1 VSFFAELKRRNV
13 IRVGI
18 AYVIVAWLI
27 LQFADVV
34 LNNIEAPHWVFQVI
48 MLVLGIGLPLALF
61 FAWAFELTP
70 EGLKKEKDVDR
81 SQSITPKT
89 GKKLNN
95 TILVLLALAVAYLMF
110 DKFSAP
116 AQPGLMGSG
125 TFTGTGTELTS
136 EPAGSPVNVPD
147 PINPATDEAEPSIA
161 VLPFVNMSAD
171 PEQEYFSDGI
181 SEEILNVLV
190 RVKGLKVASRTS
202 SFTYKGENLDIPEIA
217 RQLKVSNIVEGSV
230 RKSGNRV
237 RITAQLINT
246 SDDRHLWS
254 DTFDRELTDIFAI
267 QDEIANAIVNALK
280 NELNIGLD
288 AVKVESATDNLDA
301 YDLYLKARG
310 MFIARQNLDVA
321 NQLFT
326 QATQL
331 DPGFALA
338 WEGLAASQWV
348 SVSWLNGDGI
358 DHAQL
363 SISAAET
370 ALALDAG
377 LSMPYAVIG
386 MIRAQQEPHDFLIA
400 RENLDMALAND
411 PKNTSAWLWSGIFY
425 MGLGYADKAITD
437 LQHCLDIDPGYLN
450 CKQHQALAYLISG
463 DSEHAMAIFS
473 ETIEANFHSY
483 DGAFVP
489 LAVASGDR
497 LLALY
502 MANQWT
508 ADSYAPVIDWIEALE
523 NPDADH
529 TAQLHRFEHWATENG
544 EDIVDY
550 TGTLL
555 AFKAYDYFVKSNTMN
570 ASAFAEAWVP
580 HWAEFRQT
588 TFFKQYVRNNGFLA
602 YWREAG
608 FPKQCRPLGEDDFE
622 CD

>member
-1 VSFFAELKRRNV
+1 MSFFAELKRRNV

-61 FAWAFELTP
+61 FAWAFEMTP
-70 EGLKKEKDVDR
+70 EGIKKEKDIER
-81 SQSITPKT
+81 SESITNVT
-89 GKKLNN
+89 GQKLNY
-95 TILVLLALAVAYLMF
+95 TIISLLVMALGYF
-110 DKFSAP
+110 IWQSEK
-116 AQPGLMGSG
+116 G
-125 TFTGTGTELTS
+125 S
-136 EPAGSPVNVPD
+136 EPFSQESTVQAPEPGSEKRALTPFD
-147 PINPATDEAEPSIA
+147 AEPSIA

-217 RQLKVSNIVEGSV
+217 RELKVANIVEGSV

-254 DTFDRELTDIFAI
+254 DTYDRELTDIFAI
-267 QDEIANAIVNALK
+267 QDEIANAIVDALK

-321 NQLFT
+321 NQLFA

-348 SVSWLNGDGI
+348 STDWLVGDGI
-358 DHAQL
+358 DHEQL
-363 SISAAET
+363 ATSAAQK
-370 ALALDAG
+370 ALALNAD

-386 MIRAQQEPHDFLIA
+386 MILAQQQPHDFLA
-400 RENLDMALAND
+400 VRENLDMALAND
-411 PKNTSAWLWSGIFY
+411 PKNTTAWLWSGIFY
-425 MGLGYADKAITD
+425 KNLGYADKAIID
-437 LQHCLDIDPGYLN
+437 MQHCLDIDPGYLN
-450 CKQHQALAYLISG
+450 CKQHQAHAYLNSG
-463 DSEHAMAIFS
+463 DTEHAMALFT
-473 ETIEANFHSY
+473 ETIEANFHSQ
-483 DGAFVP
+483 DGPFIP
-489 LAVASGDR
+489 LAVSSGNR

-508 ADSYAPVIDWIEALE
+508 GDRYAPVIDWIEALE

-529 TAQLHRFEHWATENG
+529 SAQLHRFERWAKENG
-544 EDIVDY
+544 EDINLYV
-550 TGTLL
+550 GPLL
-555 AFKAYDYFVKSNTMN
+555 AFKAYDYFVKPNSMKT
-570 ASAFAEAWVP
+570 SETAEIWGP
-580 HWAEFRQT
+580 YWTKFRQT
-588 TFFKQYVRNNGFLA
+588 TSFKQFVRNNDLLP
-602 YWREAG
+602 YWRKAG

>member
-1 VSFFAELKRRNV
+1 MSFFNELKRRNV

-18 AYVIVAWLI
+18 AYVVVAWLTM
-27 LQFADVV
+27 QFADVV
-34 LNNIEAPHWVFQVI
+34 LNNIEAPGWVFQAI
-48 MLVLGIGLPLALF
+48 MLVLAIGFPFVLV
-61 FAWAFELTP
+61 FAWAFEMTP
-70 EGLKKEKDVDR
+70 EGLKKEKDIER
-81 SQSITPKT
+81 SESITPVT
-89 GKKLNN
+89 GQKLNY
-95 TILVLLALAVAYLMF
+95 TIIGLLVLALGYFIWQSQSGQHNVAPMQAGTSTTTQ
-110 DKFSAP
+110 DVSAETLETT
-116 AQPGLMGSG
+116 AQKA
-125 TFTGTGTELTS
+125 EQ
-136 EPAGSPVNVPD
+136 
-147 PINPATDEAEPSIA
+147 EPSIA

-171 PEQEYFSDGI
+171 PEQEYFSEGI

-321 NQLFT
+321 NQLFE
-326 QATQL
+326 QATEL

-338 WEGLAASQWV
+338 WEGLAASHWV
-348 SVSWLNGDGI
+348 STDWIKGDGI
-358 DHAQL
+358 DHRQL
-363 SISAAET
+363 AVSAADK
-370 ALALDAG
+370 ALTLDAG
-377 LSMPYAVIG
+377 LSMPYAVKG
-386 MIRAQQEPHDFLIA
+386 MIISETVPHDFLTA
-400 RENLDMALAND
+400 RKNLDMALAND
-411 PKNTSAWLWSGIFY
+411 PKNTTAWLWSGLFY
-425 MGLGYADKAITD
+425 KGLGYADEAIRD
-437 LQHCLDIDPGYLN
+437 FQRCLDIDPGYQN
-450 CKQHQALAYLISG
+450 CKQHQAQAYLNNG
-463 DSEHAMAIFS
+463 ETEHAMALFM
-473 ETIEANFHSY
+473 ETIEANFHSQ
-483 DGAFVP
+483 DGPFIP
-489 LAVASGDR
+489 MAVTSGQR

-508 ADSYAPVIDWIEALE
+508 RDRYAPVIDWIEALE
-523 NPDADH
+523 NPTADH
-529 TAQLHRFEHWATENG
+529 TARLHHFEQWAERVG
-544 EDIVDY
+544 DDINIYV
-550 TGTLL
+550 GTLL
-555 AFKAYDYFVKSNTMN
+555 AFKAYDYFVKPNSMPI
-570 ASAFAEAWVP
+570 SEVAEIWNP
-580 HWAEFRQT
+580 NWAEFRQT
-588 TFFKQYVRNNGFLA
+588 NFFKQYARNNNVLA

>member
-1 VSFFAELKRRNV
+1 MSFFEELRRRNV

-27 LQFADVV
+27 LQFSDVV
-34 LNNIEAPHWVFQVI
+34 LNNIEAPGWVFQVI

-70 EGLKKEKDVDR
+70 EGIKKEKDIDR
-81 SQSITPKT
+81 SESITQVT
-89 GKKLNN
+89 GQKLNL
-95 TILVLLALAVAYLMF
+95 TIIGLLVVALGYFVWQSE
-110 DKFSAP
+110 KGSEPFSQESTVQTP
-116 AQPGLMGSG
+116 QPGEEKRDP
-125 TFTGTGTELTS
+125 TPVVVEL
-136 EPAGSPVNVPD
+136 
-147 PINPATDEAEPSIA
+147 EPSIA

-217 RQLKVSNIVEGSV
+217 RQLKVGNIVEGSV

-321 NQLFT
+321 NQLFE

-331 DPGFALA
+331 DPGFAVA
-338 WEGLAASQWV
+338 WEGLAASHWV
-348 SVSWLNGDGI
+348 STDWIKGDGI
-358 DHAQL
+358 DHRQL
-363 SISAAET
+363 AEFAADK
-370 ALALDAG
+370 ALAIDAG
-377 LSMPYAVIG
+377 LSMPYAVKG
-386 MIRAQQEPHDFLIA
+386 MIISETVPHDYQSA
-400 RENLDMALAND
+400 RKNLDMALAND
-411 PKNTSAWLWSGIFY
+411 PKNTTAWLWSGIFNK
-425 MGLGYADKAITD
+425 GLGYADKAIRD
-437 LQHCLDIDPGYLN
+437 FQRCLDIDPGYLN
-450 CKQHQALAYLISG
+450 CKQHQAQAYLNNG
-463 DSEHAMAIFS
+463 ETEQAMALFS
-473 ETIEANFHSY
+473 ETIEANFHSQ
-483 DGAFVP
+483 DGPFIP
-489 LAVASGDR
+489 MAVTSGQR

-508 ADSYAPVIDWIEALE
+508 RDRYAPVIDWIEALE

-529 TAQLHRFEHWATENG
+529 TAGLHRFEQWAERVG
-544 EDIVDY
+544 DDINIYV
-550 TGTLL
+550 GTLL
-555 AFKAYDYFVKSNTMN
+555 AFKAYDYFVKPNSMPI
-570 ASAFAEAWVP
+570 SEPAEIWDP
-580 HWAEFRQT
+580 NWAEFRQT
-588 TFFKQYVRNNGFLA
+588 SYFKQYARNNNVLA
-602 YWREAG
+602 YWRQAG

>member
-1 VSFFAELKRRNV
+1 MSFFNELKRRNV

-34 LNNIEAPHWVFQVI
+34 LNNIEAPDWVFQVI

-70 EGLKKEKDVDR
+70 EGIKKEKDIDR
-81 SQSITPKT
+81 SESITPVT
-89 GKKLNN
+89 GQKLNY
-95 TILVLLALAVAYLMF
+95 TIIGLLVLALGYFVWQSQSHQGSADSVQAETPTVA
-110 DKFSAP
+110 
-116 AQPGLMGSG
+116 
-125 TFTGTGTELTS
+125 E
-136 EPAGSPVNVPD
+136 NVP
-147 PINPATDEAEPSIA
+147 AETLETPSQTVAQDPSIA

-190 RVKGLKVASRTS
+190 RVDGLKVASRTS
-202 SFTYKGENLDIPEIA
+202 SFTYKGENLNIPEIA
-217 RQLKVSNIVEGSV
+217 RDLKVGNIVEGSV

-254 DTFDRELTDIFAI
+254 DTYDRELTDIFAI

-310 MFIARQNLDVA
+310 MFIARQDLDVA
-321 NQLFT
+321 NRLFE

-331 DPGFALA
+331 DPGFAVA
-338 WEGLAASQWV
+338 WEGLAASHWV
-348 SVSWLNGDGI
+348 STDWIKGDGI
-358 DHAQL
+358 DHRQL
-363 SISAAET
+363 AASAADK

-377 LSMPYAVIG
+377 LSMPYAVKG
-386 MIRAQQEPHDFLIA
+386 MIISETIPHDFLAA
-400 RENLDMALAND
+400 RKNLDMALAND
-411 PKNTSAWLWSGIFY
+411 PKNTTAWLWSGLFY
-425 MGLGYADKAITD
+425 KGLGYADKAIGD
-437 LQHCLDIDPGYLN
+437 FQRCLDIDPGYLN
-450 CKQHQALAYLISG
+450 CKQHQAQAYLNNG
-463 DSEHAMAIFS
+463 ETEHAMALFT
-473 ETIEANFHSY
+473 ETIEANFHSQ
-483 DGAFVP
+483 DGPFIP
-489 LAVASGDR
+489 MAVSSGQR

-508 ADSYAPVIDWIEALE
+508 RDRYAPVIDWIEALE
-523 NPDADH
+523 NPSADH
-529 TAQLHRFEHWATENG
+529 TARLHRFEQWAKRVG
-544 EDIVDY
+544 DDINIYV
-550 TGTLL
+550 GTLL
-555 AFKAYDYFVKSNTMN
+555 AFKAYDYFVKPNSMPISET
-570 ASAFAEAWVP
+570 AEIWNP
-580 HWAEFRQT
+580 NWAEFRQT
-588 TFFKQYVRNNGFLA
+588 NFFKQYARNNNVLA
-602 YWREAG
+602 YWHEAG
-608 FPKQCRPLGEDDFE
+608 FPKQCRSLGEDDFE

>member
-1 VSFFAELKRRNV
+1 MSFFEELKRRNV

-18 AYVIVAWLI
+18 AYVIIAWLI

-34 LNNIEAPHWVFQVI
+34 LNNIEAPGWVFQVI

-61 FAWAFELTP
+61 FAWAFEMTP
-70 EGLKKEKDVDR
+70 EGIKKEKDIERSESITNVTSQKLNYTIIGLLVLALGYFIWQ
-81 SQSITPKT
+81 SQSRQDNVAPTQAGIS
-89 GKKLNN
+89 N
-95 TILVLLALAVAYLMF
+95 TTQDVSAET
-110 DKFSAP
+110 SEAP
-116 AQPGLMGSG
+116 AQ
-125 TFTGTGTELTS
+125 TGEQ
-136 EPAGSPVNVPD
+136 
-147 PINPATDEAEPSIA
+147 EPSIA
-161 VLPFVNMSAD
+161 VLPFINMSAD

-267 QDEIANAIVNALK
+267 QDEIANAIVSALK

-288 AVKVESATDNLDA
+288 AVKVESVTDNLDA

-310 MFIARQNLDVA
+310 MFLARQNLDVA
-321 NQLFT
+321 NQLFE

-338 WEGLAASQWV
+338 WEGLAASHWV
-348 SVSWLNGDGI
+348 STDWIKGDDI
-358 DHAQL
+358 DHRQL
-363 SISAAET
+363 AVSAADK

-377 LSMPYAVIG
+377 LSMPYAVKG
-386 MIRAQQEPHDFLIA
+386 MIISETVPHDFLTA
-400 RENLDMALAND
+400 RKNLDMALAND
-411 PKNTSAWLWSGIFY
+411 PKNTTAWLWSGLFY
-425 MGLGYADKAITD
+425 KGLGYADEAIRD
-437 LQHCLDIDPGYLN
+437 FQRCLDIDPGYQN
-450 CKQHQALAYLISG
+450 CKQHQAQAYLNSG
-463 DSEHAMAIFS
+463 ETEHAMALFM
-473 ETIEANFHSY
+473 ETIEANFHSQ
-483 DGAFVP
+483 DGPFIP
-489 LAVASGDR
+489 MAVTSGQR

-508 ADSYAPVIDWIEALE
+508 RDRYAPVIDWIEALE
-523 NPDADH
+523 NPTADH
-529 TAQLHRFEHWATENG
+529 TARLHRFEQWAERVG
-544 EDIVDY
+544 DDINIYV
-550 TGTLL
+550 GTLL
-555 AFKAYDYFVKSNTMN
+555 AFKAYNYFVKPNSMPISET
-570 ASAFAEAWVP
+570 AEIWNP
-580 HWAEFRQT
+580 NWAEFRQT
-588 TFFKQYVRNNGFLA
+588 NFFKQYARNNNVLA

-608 FPKQCRPLGEDDFE
+608 FPKRCRSLGEDDFE

>member
-1 VSFFAELKRRNV
+1 MSFFAELKRRNV

-34 LNNIEAPHWVFQVI
+34 LNNIEAPHWVFQAI

-61 FAWAFELTP
+61 FAWAFEMTP

-116 AQPGLMGSG
+116 AQPGSDH
-125 TFTGTGTELTS
+125 FSQQASDQATGTGEKSALT
-136 EPAGSPVNVPD
+136 
-147 PINPATDEAEPSIA
+147 PIEAIAQATNEAEPSIA

-217 RQLKVSNIVEGSV
+217 RQLKVGNIVEGSV

-267 QDEIANAIVNALK
+267 QDEIAKAIVDALQK
-280 NELNIGLD
+280 ELHVGLG
-288 AVKVESATDNLDA
+288 AVKVESATGNLDA

-310 MFIARQNLDVA
+310 LFIARQNLDVA
-321 NQLFT
+321 NQLFA

-348 SVSWLNGDGI
+348 SSDWLSGDGI
-358 DHAQL
+358 DHVQL
-363 SISAAET
+363 AVSAANK
-370 ALALDAG
+370 ALELDKG

-386 MIRAQQEPHDFLIA
+386 MTLTSQKSRDFLTA
-400 RENLDMALAND
+400 RENLDIALAND
-411 PKNTSAWLWSGIFY
+411 PKNTTAWLWSGIFNN
-425 MGLGYADKAITD
+425 GLGYADKAITD
-437 LQHCLDIDPGYLN
+437 LQNCLDIDPGYLN
-450 CKQHQALAYLISG
+450 CKQHQAQSYLVSG
-463 DSEHAMAIFS
+463 DTEQAMALLS
-473 ETIEANFHSY
+473 ETIEANFHSQ
-483 DGAFVP
+483 DGVFIPRFVH
-489 LAVASGDR
+489 SGDR

-508 ADSYAPVIDWIEALE
+508 GNRYAPVGDWIEALE
-523 NPDADH
+523 NPNSDH
-529 TAQLHRFEHWATENG
+529 TAQLHRFERWATENG
-544 EDIVDY
+544 EDIHTYV
-550 TGTLL
+550 GVLL
-555 AFKAYDYFVKSNTMN
+555 AFKAYDYFVDANDMKNSEFSQIWQPSWT
-570 ASAFAEAWVP
+570 
-580 HWAEFRQT
+580 EFRQT
-588 TFFKQYVRNNGFLA
+588 TYFKQFVRNNNLLA

-608 FPKQCRPLGEDDFE
+608 FPKQCRPVGEDDFE

>member
-1 VSFFAELKRRNV
+1 MSFFTELKRRNV

-34 LNNIEAPHWVFQVI
+34 LNNIEAPHWVFQAI

-61 FAWAFELTP
+61 FAWAFEMTP
-70 EGLKKEKDVDR
+70 EGIKKEKDIER
-81 SQSITPKT
+81 SESITPVT
-89 GKKLNN
+89 GQKLNY
-95 TILVLLALAVAYLMF
+95 TIIGLLVLALGYF
-110 DKFSAP
+110 IWQSQK
-116 AQPGLMGSG
+116 G
-125 TFTGTGTELTS
+125 S
-136 EPAGSPVNVPD
+136 EPFSQEGPVQISDAGDEKRALTPF
-147 PINPATDEAEPSIA
+147 ATQTAEREPSIA

-190 RVKGLKVASRTS
+190 RVDGLKVASRTS

-267 QDEIANAIVNALK
+267 QDEIANAIVDALK
-280 NELNIGLD
+280 NELNIGLE

-310 MFIARQNLDVA
+310 LFIARQNLDIA
-321 NQLFT
+321 NQLFAK
-326 QATQL
+326 ATQL
-331 DPGFALA
+331 DPDFALA
-338 WEGLAASQWV
+338 WEGLAASQHV
-348 SVSWLNGDGI
+348 SADWLTGDGI
-358 DHAQL
+358 DHRQL
-363 SISAAET
+363 SMSAADK
-370 ALALDAG
+370 ALALDTS

-386 MIRAQQEPHDFLIA
+386 MNLGQQQPHDYLSA

-411 PKNTSAWLWSGIFY
+411 PKNTTAWLWSGIFNK
-425 MGLGYADKAITD
+425 GLGYADKAISD
-437 LQHCLDIDPGYLN
+437 MQHCLDIDPGYLN
-450 CKQHQALAYLISG
+450 CKQHQAQAYLIIG
-463 DSEHAMAIFS
+463 DKEHAMALFT
-473 ETIEANFHSY
+473 ETIEANFHSQ
-483 DGAFVP
+483 DGPFIP
-489 LAVASGDR
+489 LAVSSGDR

-502 MANQWT
+502 MANTWT
-508 ADSYAPVIDWIEALE
+508 RNRYAPVIDWIEALE
-523 NPDADH
+523 SPSSDH
-529 TAQLHRFEHWATENG
+529 TARLRRFERWVKENG
-544 EDIVDY
+544 DDINIYV
-550 TGTLL
+550 GVLQ
-555 AFKAYDYFVKSNTMN
+555 AFKAYDYFVVANSMPT
-570 ASAFAEAWVP
+570 SEIAEIWQP
-580 HWAEFRQT
+580 NWAEFRHT
-588 TFFKQYVRNNGFLA
+588 PYFKQFVRNNNLLA

-608 FPKQCRPLGEDDFE
+608 FPKQCRPVGEDDFE

>member
-1 VSFFAELKRRNV
+1 MSFVAELKRRNV

-34 LNNIEAPHWVFQVI
+34 LNNIEAPGWVFQAI

-81 SQSITPKT
+81 NQSIAPQT

-95 TILVLLALAVAYLMF
+95 TILVLLALAVFYLLF
-110 DKFSAP
+110 DKLSAP
-116 AQPGLMGSG
+116 TQPGSG
-125 TFTGTGTELTS
+125 FSSQESSLPENDAVGGKKGLTS
-136 EPAGSPVNVPD
+136 TKTQTAEQ
-147 PINPATDEAEPSIA
+147 EPSIA
-161 VLPFVNMSAD
+161 VLPFINMSAD

-190 RVKGLKVASRTS
+190 RVEGLKVASRTS
-202 SFTYKGENLDIPEIA
+202 SFTFKGENLDIPEIA
-217 RQLKVSNIVEGSV
+217 RQLKVGNIVEGSV

-288 AVKVESATDNLDA
+288 AVNVESATDNLDA

-321 NQLFT
+321 NQLFE
-326 QATQL
+326 QAVQL
-331 DPGFALA
+331 DPDFALA
-338 WEGLAASQWV
+338 WEGLAASHWV
-348 SVSWLNGDGI
+348 SGDWLAGDGI
-358 DHAQL
+358 DHDQL
-363 SISAAET
+363 ARAAADR
-370 ALALDAG
+370 ALALDAS

-386 MIRAQQEPHDFLIA
+386 MIASSQQPHDFVTA
-400 RENLDMALAND
+400 RENLDMALEND
-411 PKNTSAWLWSGIFY
+411 PKNTTAWLWSGIFY
-425 MGLGYADKAITD
+425 KGLGFADNAIAHF
-437 LQHCLDIDPGYLN
+437 QNCLDIDPGYQN
-450 CKQHQALAYLISG
+450 CRQHQAEAYLNNG
-463 DSEHAMAIFS
+463 DNERALALFS
-473 ETIEANFHSY
+473 ETIEANFHSQ
-483 DGAFVP
+483 DGPFIP
-489 LAVASGDR
+489 LVATSGDR

-502 MANQWT
+502 MADQWT
-508 ADSYAPVIDWIEALE
+508 GNSYAPVNGWIEALE
-523 NPDADH
+523 SPNADH
-529 TAQLHRFEHWATENG
+529 AAQLHRFERWAAETG
-544 EDIVDY
+544 VDIGIY
-550 TGTLL
+550 AGTLL
-555 AFKAYDYFVKSNTMN
+555 AFKAYDYFVGPNTMKTSDFGEIWN
-570 ASAFAEAWVP
+570 P
-580 HWAEFRQT
+580 HWVDFRQT
-588 TFFKQYVRNNGFLA
+588 TFFKQFIRNNNLLA
-602 YWREAG
+602 YWRKAG
-608 FPKQCRPLGEDDFE
+608 FPKQCRPLGEVDFE

>member
-1 VSFFAELKRRNV
+1 MSFFDELKRRNV

-34 LNNIEAPHWVFQVI
+34 LNNIEAPHWVFQAI

-61 FAWAFELTP
+61 FAWAFEMTP
-70 EGLKKEKDVDR
+70 EGIKKEKDIKR
-81 SQSITPKT
+81 SESITNVT
-89 GKKLNN
+89 GQKLNY
-95 TILVLLALAVAYLMF
+95 TIIGLLVLALGYFIWESRSHPERGSEPFSQESPVQISKVGDEKRELTPVA
-110 DKFSAP
+110 
-116 AQPGLMGSG
+116 QI
-125 TFTGTGTELTS
+125 TEL
-136 EPAGSPVNVPD
+136 
-147 PINPATDEAEPSIA
+147 EPSIA

-171 PEQEYFSDGI
+171 PEQEYFSEGI

-321 NQLFT
+321 NQLFE
-326 QATQL
+326 QATEL

-338 WEGLAASQWV
+338 WEGLAASHWV
-348 SVSWLNGDGI
+348 STDWIKGDGI
-358 DHAQL
+358 DHRQL
-363 SISAAET
+363 AVSAADK
-370 ALALDAG
+370 ALTLDAG
-377 LSMPYAVIG
+377 LSMPYAVKG
-386 MIRAQQEPHDFLIA
+386 MIISETVPHDFLTA
-400 RENLDMALAND
+400 RKNLDMALAND
-411 PKNTSAWLWSGIFY
+411 PKNTTAWLWSGLFY
-425 MGLGYADKAITD
+425 KGLGYADEAIRE
-437 LQHCLDIDPGYLN
+437 LQRCLDIDPGYQN
-450 CKQHQALAYLISG
+450 CKQHQAQAYLNNG
-463 DSEHAMAIFS
+463 ETEHAMALFM
-473 ETIEANFHSY
+473 ETIKANFHSQ
-483 DGAFVP
+483 DGPFIP
-489 LAVASGDR
+489 MAVSSGQR

-508 ADSYAPVIDWIEALE
+508 RDRYAPVIDWIEALE
-523 NPDADH
+523 NPTADH
-529 TAQLHRFEHWATENG
+529 TARLHHFEQWAERVG
-544 EDIVDY
+544 DDINIYV
-550 TGTLL
+550 GTLL
-555 AFKAYDYFVKSNTMN
+555 AFKAYDYFVKPNSMPI
-570 ASAFAEAWVP
+570 SEVAEIWNP
-580 HWAEFRQT
+580 NWAEFRQT
-588 TFFKQYVRNNGFLA
+588 NFFKQYARNNNVLA

-608 FPKQCRPLGEDDFE
+608 FPKQCRSLGEDDFE

>member
-1 VSFFAELKRRNV
+1 MSFFNELKRRNV

-34 LNNIEAPHWVFQVI
+34 LNNIEAPGWVFQVI

-61 FAWAFELTP
+61 FAWAFEMTP
-70 EGLKKEKDVDR
+70 EGIKKEKDIER
-81 SQSITPKT
+81 SESITRVT
-89 GKKLNN
+89 GQKLNY
-95 TILVLLALAVAYLMF
+95 TIIGLLVLALGYFIWQSQTRQDNVAPMQAVTSTNTQ
-110 DKFSAP
+110 DVSAETPEVP
-116 AQPGLMGSG
+116 AQ
-125 TFTGTGTELTS
+125 TAEQ
-136 EPAGSPVNVPD
+136 
-147 PINPATDEAEPSIA
+147 EPSIA

-190 RVKGLKVASRTS
+190 RVNGLKVASRTS

-280 NELNIGLD
+280 SELKIGLD

-321 NQLFT
+321 NRLFE
-326 QATQL
+326 QATEL
-331 DPGFALA
+331 DPGFAVA
-338 WEGLAASQWV
+338 WEGLAASHWV
-348 SVSWLNGDGI
+348 STDWIKGDGI
-358 DHAQL
+358 DHRQL
-363 SISAAET
+363 AEFAADK
-370 ALALDAG
+370 ALAIDAG
-377 LSMPYAVIG
+377 LSMPYAVKG
-386 MIRAQQEPHDFLIA
+386 MIISETVPHDYQSA
-400 RENLDMALAND
+400 RKNLDMALAND
-411 PKNTSAWLWSGIFY
+411 PKNTTAWLWSGIFNK
-425 MGLGYADKAITD
+425 GLGYADKAIRD
-437 LQHCLDIDPGYLN
+437 FQRCLDIDPGYLN
-450 CKQHQALAYLISG
+450 CKQHQAQAYLNNG
-463 DSEHAMAIFS
+463 ETEQAMALFS
-473 ETIEANFHSY
+473 ETIEANFHSQ
-483 DGAFVP
+483 DGPFIP
-489 LAVASGDR
+489 MAVTSGQR

-508 ADSYAPVIDWIEALE
+508 RDRYAPVIDWIEALE
-523 NPDADH
+523 NPNADH
-529 TAQLHRFEHWATENG
+529 TAGLHRFEQWAERVG
-544 EDIVDY
+544 DDINIYV
-550 TGTLL
+550 GTLL
-555 AFKAYDYFVKSNTMN
+555 AFKAYDYFVKPNSMPISET
-570 ASAFAEAWVP
+570 AEIWNP
-580 HWAEFRQT
+580 NWAEFRQT
-588 TFFKQYVRNNGFLA
+588 SYFKQYARNNNVLA
-602 YWREAG
+602 YWRQAG

>member
-1 VSFFAELKRRNV
+1 MSFFEELRRRNV

-27 LQFADVV
+27 LQFSDVV
-34 LNNIEAPHWVFQVI
+34 LNNIEAPGWVFQVI

-70 EGLKKEKDVDR
+70 EGIKKEKDIDR
-81 SQSITPKT
+81 SESITQVT
-89 GKKLNN
+89 GQKLNL
-95 TILVLLALAVAYLMF
+95 TIIGLLVVALGYFVWQSE
-110 DKFSAP
+110 KGSEPFSQESTVQTP
-116 AQPGLMGSG
+116 QPGEEKRDP
-125 TFTGTGTELTS
+125 TPVVVEL
-136 EPAGSPVNVPD
+136 
-147 PINPATDEAEPSIA
+147 EPSIA

-217 RQLKVSNIVEGSV
+217 RQLKVGNIVEGSV

-321 NQLFT
+321 NQLFE

-331 DPGFALA
+331 DPGFAVA
-338 WEGLAASQWV
+338 WEGLAASHWV
-348 SVSWLNGDGI
+348 STDWIKGDGI
-358 DHAQL
+358 DHRQL
-363 SISAAET
+363 AEFAADK
-370 ALALDAG
+370 ALAIDAG
-377 LSMPYAVIG
+377 LSMPYAVKG
-386 MIRAQQEPHDFLIA
+386 MIISETVPHDYQSA
-400 RENLDMALAND
+400 RKNLDMALAND
-411 PKNTSAWLWSGIFY
+411 PKNTTAWLWSGIFNK
-425 MGLGYADKAITD
+425 GLGYADKAIRD
-437 LQHCLDIDPGYLN
+437 FQRCLDIDPGYLN
-450 CKQHQALAYLISG
+450 CKQHQAQAYLNNG
-463 DSEHAMAIFS
+463 ETEQAMALFS
-473 ETIEANFHSY
+473 ETIEANFHSQ
-483 DGAFVP
+483 DGPFIP
-489 LAVASGDR
+489 MAVTSGQR

-508 ADSYAPVIDWIEALE
+508 RDRYAPVIDWIEALE

-529 TAQLHRFEHWATENG
+529 TAGLHRFEQWAERVG
-544 EDIVDY
+544 DDINIYV
-550 TGTLL
+550 GTLL
-555 AFKAYDYFVKSNTMN
+555 AFKAYDYFVKPNSMPISET
-570 ASAFAEAWVP
+570 AEIWNP
-580 HWAEFRQT
+580 NWAEFRQT
-588 TFFKQYVRNNGFLA
+588 SYFKQYARNNNVLA
-602 YWREAG
+602 YWRQAG